1 MGVYIKGMRMPEN
14 CCECGIRGYDA
25 NAEEEYCPFSL
36 IECLSIGRQ
45 DSCPL
50 VALPEKHGRLIDA
63 EELIETAE
71 FYETE
76 MDIKNHSKT
85 VIEAEGE

>member
-1 MGVYIKGMRMPEN
+1 MSVLIKGMRMPEN
-14 CCECGIRGYDA
+14 CGKCPLMTGTFCDILNKDVDPFYEG
-25 NAEEEYCPFSL
+25 AEKRYNN
-36 IECLSIGRQ
+36 
-45 DSCPL
+45 CPL
-50 VALPEKHGRLIDA
+50 VDLGKHGRLIDA
-63 EELIETAE
+63 DELIETAE